1 MAQAPLIAVVW
12 WCTNAAH
19 SSTRAS
25 GGVGGTQLITEEE
38 NQNQRLR
45 IQRFKNFQS
54 EWMLLKYSFSGA
66 RVFFHVK

>member
-1 MAQAPLIAVVW
+1 MG
-12 WCTNAAH
+12 
-19 SSTRAS
+19 R
-25 GGVGGTQLITEEE
+25 GGGGTQLITEEE